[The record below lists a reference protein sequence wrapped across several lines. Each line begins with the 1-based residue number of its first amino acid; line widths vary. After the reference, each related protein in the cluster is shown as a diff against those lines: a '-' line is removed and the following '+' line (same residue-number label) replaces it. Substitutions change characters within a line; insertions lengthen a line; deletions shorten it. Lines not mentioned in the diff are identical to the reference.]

1 VRTCLDGQLAPTRS
15 SDVVNLKE
23 RSGVL
28 AMPIS
33 L

>member
-1 VRTCLDGQLAPTRS
+1 MDATVSEVLS
-15 SDVVNLKE
+15 VKE

-33 L
+33 LFDRPVMA